1 MPQDIVARLS
11 AEARKVSSQPD
22 LLKRWSSMGMVP
34 KDMAPEQLG
43 RLIREE
49 SARNAKVIAEKGIRG
64 D

>member
-1 MPQDIVARLS
+1 MP
-11 AEARKVSSQPD
+11 
-22 LLKRWSSMGMVP
+22 
-34 KDMAPEQLG
+34 PEQLG

>member
-1 MPQDIVARLS
+1 MPKDRVARLS

-22 LLKRWSSMGMVP
+22 LLKRWSSIGLEP
-34 KDMAPEQLG
+34 KDMPPEQLG